1 MKNYIVINGKK
12 AELTKEQLEKL
23 GIEVKNNPFERIIGE
38 RFLYID
44 YDGEIK
50 TTTDCGN
57 YYDEEGNEPAYEVA
71 NYCRDRKIMEQ
82 RALHETLNRLLWRF
96 SMQNGG
102 DEIDWK
108 KIAQSK
114 WRIYFD
120 YFMDKFYTANV
131 AFTKDNCT
139 YFISKEVANRAIEE
153 IIKPFMEEHP
163 EFVW

>member
-12 AELTKEQLEKL
+12 AGLTEEQLKKL
-23 GIEVKNNPFERIIGE
+23 GIEIKENNIFERGKDNTYYMIDTTGDVLVYTE
-38 RFLYID
+38 RKNILNDMCYKI
-44 YDGEIK
+44 
-50 TTTDCGN
+50 
-57 YYDEEGNEPAYEVA
+57 A

-102 DEIDWK
+102 DEIDWHNNIQAK
-108 KIAQSK
+108 WGVYYDHSNNRFEFFIDYTCKYHEQYFVSEEIAQ
-114 WRIYFD
+114 
-120 YFMDKFYTANV
+120 
-131 AFTKDNCT
+131 
-139 YFISKEVANRAIEE
+139 RAIDE

>member
-12 AELTKEQLEKL
+12 AELTEEQLEKL
-23 GIEVKNNPFERIIGE
+23 GIEVKGDPFERIEDKKKYYFIAG
-38 RFLYID
+38 
-44 YDGEIK
+44 DGEVTSANDYK
-50 TTTDCGN
+50 NVHDRCFYNAG
-57 YYDEEGNEPAYEVA
+57 

-102 DEIDWK
+102 DKMNWLYTDYNKFFVTFRPKNNTFEVECSFYDK
-108 KIAQSK
+108 CLCP
-114 WRIYFD
+114 YF
-120 YFMDKFYTANV
+120 V
-131 AFTKDNCT
+131 
-139 YFISKEVANRAIEE
+139 SEEVAIQAIDE